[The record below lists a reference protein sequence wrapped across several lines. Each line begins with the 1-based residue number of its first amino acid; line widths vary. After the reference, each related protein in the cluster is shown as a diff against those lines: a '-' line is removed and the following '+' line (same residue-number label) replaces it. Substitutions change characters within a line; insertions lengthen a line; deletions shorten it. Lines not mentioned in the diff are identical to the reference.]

1 MVFISIDFILDL
13 PPSSSYE
20 SILMVVDLLKKMAH
34 FIPCTKTTSEGI
46 TKFFFDHVFQYHGF
60 LEDIISS
67 CGP

>member
-1 MVFISIDFILDL
+1 
-13 PPSSSYE
+13 
-20 SILMVVDLLKKMAH
+20 MVVDLLKKMAH